1 MVSCDLQIKTWHSWL
16 TFSLT
21 NLSTESVVTND
32 LGMKI
37 IHVITIVAALTGV
50 SAVSAQTLVKEM
62 TGADTRFIP
71 GQYMKNGE
79 AAIYFSKDEY
89 GYWDGSTMYSAEIF
103 DFELKPLKSFNFPIL
118 RPYFVLEERAS
129 TGTQEKSRVIKES
142 RFAIDEA
149 DGIPPT
155 SDMEARRNAFINYI
169 FETLRYTDPSV
180 TIAILQNGSR
190 VEDNSV
196 FINIPFQ
203 KGNGW
208 YQFEEYLRTIE
219 AYLEPSG
226 MWGFSYRYT
235 IQTQKYNGEWSTR
248 SWEEVPISNFCT
260 PRCNDVAKLNDW
272 NGGVYLPFSQTFFN
286 DDEAFEYVRFKAEV
300 AEGGESKFIS
310 DSSPSAKEY
319 LFGITDTD
327 RDGDG
332 ETDYKR
338 TTFGVHYTGLEV
350 VNENNQVIYTFPMP
364 GNAEGKPSVEFFK
377 SDNSILAQVNYNWHD
392 EQGRYV
398 QTVRFYR
405 IDKATSGVAK
415 VVKEE
420 NHITAQ
426 PNPASKGTPV
436 VVDVPV
442 STSVRTIRVNAL
454 NGSTMMNLMIEADET
469 QVSIPTDNLPSGI
482 YFVTLTDKGN
492 TSETCKII
500 VR

>member
-1 MVSCDLQIKTWHSWL
+1 
-16 TFSLT
+16 
-21 NLSTESVVTND
+21 
-32 LGMKI
+32 MKKLFI
-37 IHVITIVAALTGV
+37 ITIAAVLAST
-50 SAVSAQTLVKEM
+50 SPTYAQTLVKEM
-62 TGADTRFIP
+62 NGADTRFIP

-79 AAIYFSKDEY
+79 AAIYFSEDEY
-89 GYWDGSTMYSAEIF
+89 GYSDGGSMYTAEIF
-103 DFELKPLKSFNFPIL
+103 DFELKPLKTFNFPIL
-118 RPYFVLEERAS
+118 RPYCVLEERAS

-142 RFAIDEA
+142 RFTIDEA
-149 DGIPPT
+149 DGIPST
-155 SDMEARRNAFINYI
+155 SDMEARKNAFINYI
-169 FETLRYTDPSV
+169 FETLRNTDPSV
-180 TIAILQNGSR
+180 TISILQNGSR
-190 VEDNSV
+190 VENNSV

-208 YQFEEYLRTIE
+208 YEFEEYLRNVE

-300 AEGGESKFIS
+300 AEGGESNFIS
-310 DSSPSAKEY
+310 DGSPSAEEY
-319 LFGITDTD
+319 LFGITDSD

-338 TTFGVHYTGLEV
+338 TIFGVHYTGLEV

-364 GNAEGKPSVEFFK
+364 DNAEGKPRAEFFK
-377 SDNSILAQVNYNWHD
+377 SDNSILAQVNYNWYD
-392 EQGRYV
+392 EQGRYM

-405 IDKATSGVAK
+405 LDKATGAVAE
-415 VVKEE
+415 VVNEE
-420 NHITAQ
+420 NHIIAR

-436 VVDVPV
+436 IVDLPA
-442 STSVRTIRVNAL
+442 STSGRTIRVN
-454 NGSTMMNLMIEADET
+454 NLSGPAIMSLQLEADET
-469 QVSIPTDNLPSGI
+469 RVSVPTDNLQPGI
-482 YFVTLTDKGN
+482 YLITLTDRGR
-492 TSETCKII
+492 TAETCRII

>member
-1 MVSCDLQIKTWHSWL
+1 
-16 TFSLT
+16 
-21 NLSTESVVTND
+21 
-32 LGMKI
+32 MKKFFI
-37 IHVITIVAALTGV
+37 ITIAVALAGA

-62 TGADTRFIP
+62 NGADTRFIP

-79 AAIYFSKDEY
+79 AAIYFSEDEY
-89 GYWDGSTMYSAEIF
+89 GYSDGGSMYSAEIF

-118 RPYFVLEERAS
+118 RPYIVLEERAS
-129 TGTQEKSRVIKES
+129 TGTQEKNRIIKES
-142 RFAIDEA
+142 RFTIDEA
-149 DGIPPT
+149 DGIPST
-155 SDMEARRNAFINYI
+155 SDMEARRNAFVNYI
-169 FETLRYTDPSV
+169 FETLRYSDPSV
-180 TIAILQNGSR
+180 TVAILQNGSR

-203 KGNGW
+203 KGNGL
-208 YQFEEYLRTIE
+208 YEFEEYLRGIE

-235 IQTQKYNGEWSTR
+235 IRTQKYNGEWSTR

-286 DDEAFEYVRFKAEV
+286 EDEAFEYVRFKAEV
-300 AEGGESKFIS
+300 AEGGESNFIS
-310 DSSPSAKEY
+310 DSSPSAEEY
-319 LFGITDTD
+319 LFGITATD

-332 ETDYKR
+332 EVDYKR
-338 TTFGVHYTGLEV
+338 TVFGVHYTGLEV

-364 GNAEGKPSVEFFK
+364 DNAEGKPSVEFFK

-405 IDKATSGVAK
+405 IDKATGGVAN

-420 NHITAQ
+420 NHITAR
-426 PNPASKGTPV
+426 PNPAPKGIPV
-436 VVDVPV
+436 VVDVPA
-442 STSVRTIRVNAL
+442 SESERTIRVNTL
-454 NGSTMMNLMIEADET
+454 NGSTIMSLKIEADET

-482 YFVTLTDKGN
+482 YLISLTDRGR
-492 TSETCKII
+492 TAETCKII

>member
-1 MVSCDLQIKTWHSWL
+1 
-16 TFSLT
+16 
-21 NLSTESVVTND
+21 
-32 LGMKI
+32 MKI
-37 IHVITIVAALTGV
+37 IHIITF
-50 SAVSAQTLVKEM
+50 SAVLVGTPAVSSQTLVKEM
-62 TGADTRFIP
+62 NGADTRFIP

-79 AAIYFSKDEY
+79 AAIYFSDDEY
-89 GYWDGSTMYSAEIF
+89 GYKDGGTNYSAEIF

-118 RPYFVLEERAS
+118 RPYCVFEERAS
-129 TGTQEKSRVIKES
+129 TGTQEKSRVIKNF
-142 RFAIDEA
+142 RFTLSEA

-155 SDMEARRNAFINYI
+155 SDMEARKNAFINYI

-203 KGNGW
+203 KGDGL
-208 YQFEEYLRTIE
+208 YEFEEYLRGIE

-286 DDEAFEYVRFKAEV
+286 EDEAFEYVRFKAEV
-300 AEGGESKFIS
+300 AEGGESNFIS
-310 DSSPSAKEY
+310 DSSPSAEEY

-332 ETDYKR
+332 ETDHKR
-338 TTFGVHYTGLEV
+338 TVFGVHYTGLEV

-364 GNAEGKPSVEFFK
+364 DNAEGKPIVEFFK

-392 EQGRYV
+392 EEGRYV

-405 IDKATSGVAK
+405 IDKATGGVAK

-420 NHITAQ
+420 NHITAR

-436 VVDVPV
+436 VVDVPA
-442 STSVRTIRVNAL
+442 STSERTIRVNAL
-454 NGSTMMNLMIEADET
+454 NGSAIMSLKIEADET
-469 QVSIPTDNLPSGI
+469 QVSVPTDNLPSGVYLI
-482 YFVTLTDKGN
+482 TLTDKGH

>member
-1 MVSCDLQIKTWHSWL
+1 
-16 TFSLT
+16 
-21 NLSTESVVTND
+21 
-32 LGMKI
+32 MKI
-37 IHVITIVAALTGV
+37 IHIITIATAFACTSAA
-50 SAVSAQTLVKEM
+50 SAQTLVKEM
-62 TGADTRFIP
+62 NGAHTRFIP

-79 AAIYFSKDEY
+79 AAIYFSDDEY
-89 GYWDGSTMYSAEIF
+89 GYRDGGTNYMAEIF
-103 DFELKPLKSFNFPIL
+103 DFELKPLKSFCFPIL
-118 RPYFVLEERAS
+118 RPYCRFEERAS
-129 TGTQEKSRVIKES
+129 TGTQEKSRVIKEA
-142 RFAIDEA
+142 RFIISEA
-149 DGIPPT
+149 DGIPST
-155 SDMEARRNAFINYI
+155 SNIEARKNAYI
-169 FETLRYTDPSV
+169 DYIYEILRYSDPSV
-180 TIAILQNGSR
+180 TLSILQNSSR
-190 VEDNSV
+190 VEDKSI
-196 FINIPFQ
+196 FISIPIQ
-203 KGNGW
+203 KGNGL
-208 YQFEEYLRTIE
+208 YEFEEYLKSID

-248 SWEEVPISNFCT
+248 AWEDVPISNFCT

-286 DDEAFEYVRFKAEV
+286 NDEAFEYVRFKAEI
-300 AEGGESKFIS
+300 AEGGESNFRSVS
-310 DSSPSAKEY
+310 DDSQSPEKY

-338 TTFGVHYTGLEV
+338 TVFGVHYSGLEV
-350 VNENNQVIYTFPMP
+350 VNVNNQVLYTFPMP
-364 GNAEGKPSVEFFK
+364 DNAEGKPSVELFK

-392 EQGRYV
+392 EQGHYV

-405 IDKATSGVAK
+405 IDKSTGGIAK

-420 NHITAQ
+420 NHITAR

-436 VVDVPV
+436 IVDVPP

-454 NGSTMMNLMIEADET
+454 NGSTIMSLKIEADET
-469 QVSIPTDNLPSGI
+469 QVPVPTENLPSGI
-482 YFVTLTDKGN
+482 YLITLTDKGH

>member
-1 MVSCDLQIKTWHSWL
+1 
-16 TFSLT
+16 
-21 NLSTESVVTND
+21 
-32 LGMKI
+32 MKKLFI
-37 IHVITIVAALTGV
+37 ITIAAVLAST
-50 SAVSAQTLVKEM
+50 SPTYAQTLVKEM
-62 TGADTRFIP
+62 NGADTRFIP

-79 AAIYFSKDEY
+79 AAIYFSEDEY
-89 GYWDGSTMYSAEIF
+89 GYSDGGSMYTAEIF

-142 RFAIDEA
+142 RFTIDEA
-149 DGIPPT
+149 DGIPST

-169 FETLRYTDPSV
+169 FETLRYSDPSV

-190 VEDNSV
+190 VEDDSV
-196 FINIPFQ
+196 FIDIPFQ

-208 YQFEEYLRTIE
+208 YQFEEYLRSIE
-219 AYLEPSG
+219 AFLEPSG

-300 AEGGESKFIS
+300 AEGGESNFIS
-310 DSSPSAKEY
+310 GSSPSAEEY
-319 LFGITDTD
+319 LFGITATD

-332 ETDYKR
+332 EADYKR
-338 TTFGVHYTGLEV
+338 TVFGVHYTGLEV

-364 GNAEGKPSVEFFK
+364 DNAEGKPSVEFFK
-377 SDNSILAQVNYNWHD
+377 SDNSILAQVNYNWYD

-405 IDKATSGVAK
+405 IDKATGGIAK

-420 NHITAQ
+420 NHITAR
-426 PNPASKGTPV
+426 PNPVSKGTLV
-436 VVDVPV
+436 VVDVPA
-442 STSVRTIRVNAL
+442 STSERTIRVNAL
-454 NGSTMMNLMIEADET
+454 NGSIIMSLKMEADAT
-469 QVSIPTDNLPSGI
+469 QVSVPTYNLPSGI
-482 YFVTLTDKGN
+482 YLITLTDKGH
-492 TSETCKII
+492 TTETCKII

>member
-1 MVSCDLQIKTWHSWL
+1 MCNFAYPKEQT
-16 TFSLT
+16 
-21 NLSTESVVTND
+21 
-32 LGMKI
+32 MKKFFI
-37 IHVITIVAALTGV
+37 ITIAVALAGA

-62 TGADTRFIP
+62 NGADTRFIP

-79 AAIYFSKDEY
+79 AAIYFSEDEY
-89 GYWDGSTMYSAEIF
+89 GYSDGGSMYSAEIF

-118 RPYFVLEERAS
+118 RPYIVLEERAS
-129 TGTQEKSRVIKES
+129 TGTQEKNRIIKES
-142 RFAIDEA
+142 RFTIDEA
-149 DGIPPT
+149 DGIPST
-155 SDMEARRNAFINYI
+155 SDMEARRNAFVNYI
-169 FETLRYTDPSV
+169 FETLRYSDPSV
-180 TIAILQNGSR
+180 TVAILQNGSR

-203 KGNGW
+203 KGNGL
-208 YQFEEYLRTIE
+208 YEFEEYLRGIE

-235 IQTQKYNGEWSTR
+235 IRTQKYNGEWSTR

-286 DDEAFEYVRFKAEV
+286 EDEAFEYVRFKAEV
-300 AEGGESKFIS
+300 AEGGESSFIS
-310 DSSPSAKEY
+310 DSSPSAEEY
-319 LFGITDTD
+319 LFGITATD

-332 ETDYKR
+332 EVDYKR
-338 TTFGVHYTGLEV
+338 TVFGVHYTGLEV

-405 IDKATSGVAK
+405 IDKATGGVAK

-420 NHITAQ
+420 NHITAR
-426 PNPASKGTPV
+426 PNPAPKGIPV
-436 VVDVPV
+436 VVEVPV
-442 STSVRTIRVNAL
+442 SESERTIRVNAL
-454 NGSTMMNLMIEADET
+454 NGSAIMSLKIEADET

-482 YFVTLTDKGN
+482 YLITLTDRAR

>member
-1 MVSCDLQIKTWHSWL
+1 
-16 TFSLT
+16 
-21 NLSTESVVTND
+21 
-32 LGMKI
+32 MKI
-37 IHVITIVAALTGV
+37 IHIITFSAALVGT
-50 SAVSAQTLVKEM
+50 SAVCAQTLVKEM
-62 TGADTRFIP
+62 DGADTRFIP

-79 AAIYFSKDEY
+79 AAIYFSDDEY
-89 GYWDGSTMYSAEIF
+89 GYKDGGTNYSAEIF

-118 RPYFVLEERAS
+118 RPYCVFEERAS
-129 TGTQEKSRVIKES
+129 TGTQEKSRVIKNF
-142 RFAIDEA
+142 RFTLDEA
-149 DGIPPT
+149 DGIPST
-155 SDMEARRNAFINYI
+155 SDMEARKNAFINYI

-190 VEDNSV
+190 VEDSSV

-203 KGNGW
+203 KGDGL
-208 YQFEEYLRTIE
+208 YEFEEYLRGIE

-226 MWGFSYRYT
+226 MWGFSYHYT

-286 DDEAFEYVRFKAEV
+286 EDEAFEYVRFKAEV
-300 AEGGESKFIS
+300 AEGGESNFIS
-310 DSSPSAKEY
+310 DSSPSAEEY

-332 ETDYKR
+332 ETDHKR
-338 TTFGVHYTGLEV
+338 TVFGVHYTGLEV

-364 GNAEGKPSVEFFK
+364 DNAEGKPIVEFFK

-392 EQGRYV
+392 EEGRYV

-405 IDKATSGVAK
+405 IDKATGGVAK

-420 NHITAQ
+420 NHITAR

-436 VVDVPV
+436 VVDIPA
-442 STSVRTIRVNAL
+442 STSERTIRVNAL
-454 NGSTMMNLMIEADET
+454 NGPAIMSLKIEADET
-469 QVSIPTDNLPSGI
+469 QVSVPTDNLPSGI
-482 YFVTLTDKGN
+482 YLITLTDKGHI
-492 TSETCKII
+492 SETCKII

>member
-1 MVSCDLQIKTWHSWL
+1 
-16 TFSLT
+16 
-21 NLSTESVVTND
+21 
-32 LGMKI
+32 MKKLFI
-37 IHVITIVAALTGV
+37 ITIAAVLAST
-50 SAVSAQTLVKEM
+50 SPTYAQTLVKEM
-62 TGADTRFIP
+62 NGADTRFIP

-79 AAIYFSKDEY
+79 AAIYFSEDEY
-89 GYWDGSTMYSAEIF
+89 GYSDGGSMYTAEIF
-103 DFELKPLKSFNFPIL
+103 DFELKPLKTFNFPIL
-118 RPYFVLEERAS
+118 RPYCVLEERAS

-142 RFAIDEA
+142 RFTIDEA
-149 DGIPPT
+149 DGIPST

-190 VEDNSV
+190 VEDDSV
-196 FINIPFQ
+196 VIDIPFQ

-208 YQFEEYLRTIE
+208 YQFEEYLRSIE
-219 AYLEPSG
+219 AFLEPSG

-300 AEGGESKFIS
+300 AEGGESNFIS
-310 DSSPSAKEY
+310 GSSPSAEEY
-319 LFGITDTD
+319 LFGITATD

-332 ETDYKR
+332 EADYKR
-338 TTFGVHYTGLEV
+338 TVFGVHYTGLEV

-364 GNAEGKPSVEFFK
+364 DNAEGKPSVEFFK
-377 SDNSILAQVNYNWHD
+377 SDNSILAQVNYNWYD

-405 IDKATSGVAK
+405 IDKATGGIAK

-420 NHITAQ
+420 NHITAR
-426 PNPASKGTPV
+426 PNPVSKGTPV
-436 VVDVPV
+436 VVDVPA

-454 NGSTMMNLMIEADET
+454 NGSIIMSLKIEADAT
-469 QVSIPTDNLPSGI
+469 QVSVPTYNLPSGI
-482 YFVTLTDKGN
+482 YLITLTDKGH
-492 TSETCKII
+492 TTETCKII

>member
-1 MVSCDLQIKTWHSWL
+1 
-16 TFSLT
+16 
-21 NLSTESVVTND
+21 
-32 LGMKI
+32 MKKFI
-37 IHVITIVAALTGV
+37 FITIAAVLAGTA
-50 SAVSAQTLVKEM
+50 AVSAQTLVKEM
-62 TGADTRFIP
+62 NGADTRFIP
-71 GQYMKNGE
+71 GQYMKNAE
-79 AAIYFSKDEY
+79 AAIYFSEDEF
-89 GYWDGSTMYSAEIF
+89 GYTDGGSRYSAEIF
-103 DFELKPLKSFNFPIL
+103 DFELRPLKSFNFPIL

-129 TGTQEKSRVIKES
+129 TGTQEKSRVIKDS
-142 RFAIDEA
+142 RFIINEA
-149 DGIPPT
+149 DGIPSA
-155 SDMEARRNAFINYI
+155 SDMDARKNAFINYI
-169 FETLRYTDPSV
+169 FETLRNTDPSV

-196 FINIPFQ
+196 FIDIPFQ

-208 YQFEEYLRTIE
+208 YEFEEYLRTIE

-300 AEGGESKFIS
+300 AEGGESNFIS
-310 DSSPSAKEY
+310 DGSPSAEEY
-319 LFGITDTD
+319 LFGITDSD

-338 TTFGVHYTGLEV
+338 TKFGVHYTGLEV

-364 GNAEGKPSVEFFK
+364 DNAEGKPRVEFFK
-377 SDNSILAQVNYNWHD
+377 SDNSILAQVNYNWYD
-392 EQGRYV
+392 EQGRYM

-405 IDKATSGVAK
+405 LDKATGAVAE
-415 VVKEE
+415 VVNEE
-420 NHITAQ
+420 NHIIAR

-436 VVDVPV
+436 IVDLPA
-442 STSVRTIRVNAL
+442 STSGGTIRVNNL
-454 NGSTMMNLMIEADET
+454 SGSAIMSLQLEADET
-469 QVSIPTDNLPSGI
+469 RVSVPTDNLQPGI
-482 YFVTLTDKGN
+482 YLITLTDRGR
-492 TSETCKII
+492 TTETCRII